1 MVLLDRLRMLG
12 LMSVQNFDKKSIF
25 TINEIYSRPNIFNGI
40 GYRLQYIY
48 DPL

>member
-25 TINEIYSRPNIFNGI
+25 TINEIYSNIFNGI